1 MIVQSCHIIR
11 RAVEKFFSD
20 NGPFLASGLSFD
32 LLLYCLPVP
41 VLFISALGYTLIGS
55 EQALKWAQAIIEQL
69 LPGFQQPFLELLTVL
84 ISNRGFLGFT
94 GFFLFFVFST
104 AVFSSARHILNQV
117 FNVEK
122 PRSFLK
128 GKCHDF
134 FLMLA
139 LSLLI
144 ILLVLISSALGFL
157 HSYGENIPALTG
169 WLSPI
174 WHIVGKVFGFGCL
187 GALCYLF
194 YAFLTPARLSQGSL
208 LVGSLTGAG
217 LFEASKWAFSWYI
230 QVAQMLTAFYGVLSG
245 FIFIFL
251 WVYYASVVFIL
262 GAELGWECERNKKGQ
277 P

>member
-1 MIVQSCHIIR
+1 MIVRSWHIIQ
-11 RAVEKFFSD
+11 RAVIKFFSD

-41 VLFISALGYTLIGS
+41 VLFVSALGYTLIGS
-55 EQALKWAQAIIEQL
+55 EQALEWAQAIVEQL
-69 LPGFQQPFLELLTVL
+69 LPGFQEPFLEMLTVL

-117 FNVEK
+117 FNVET
-122 PRSFLK
+122 PRSFLEGK
-128 GKCHDF
+128 GHDF
-134 FLMLA
+134 FLMLV
-139 LSLLI
+139 LSLLM
-144 ILLVLISSALGFL
+144 ILLVLISSVLGFL
-157 HSYGENIPALTG
+157 QSYGDNISALVG
-169 WLSPI
+169 VLSPI
-174 WHIVGKVFGFGCL
+174 WYVVGKVFGFGCL
-187 GALCYLF
+187 GALFYLF
-194 YAFLTPARLSQGSL
+194 YAVSTPARLSQGSL
-208 LVGSLTGAG
+208 LVGALTGAG

-230 QVAQMLTAFYGVLSG
+230 QFAQMFTAFYGVLSG

-262 GAELGWECERNKKGQ
+262 GAEVAWECERNKRGQ

>member
-1 MIVQSCHIIR
+1 MIVRSWHIIQ
-11 RAVEKFFSD
+11 RAGIKFFSD

-41 VLFISALGYTLIGS
+41 VLFVSALGYTLIGS
-55 EQALKWAQAIIEQL
+55 DQALKWAQAIIEQL

-122 PRSFLK
+122 PRSFLEGK
-128 GKCHDF
+128 GHDF
-134 FLMLA
+134 FLMLV

-144 ILLVLISSALGFL
+144 ILIVLISSVLGFL
-157 HSYGENIPALTG
+157 QSYGEGFPALRG
-169 WLSPI
+169 LLSPI
-174 WHIVGKVFGFGCL
+174 WFIVGKVFGFGCL
-187 GALCYLF
+187 GALFYLF
-194 YAFLTPARLSQGSL
+194 YAFSTPARLSQGSL
-208 LVGSLTGAG
+208 FVGSLTGAG

-230 QVAQMLTAFYGVLSG
+230 QFAQMLTAFYGVLSG

-262 GAELGWECERNKKGQ
+262 GAEVAWEHDRNKRGE